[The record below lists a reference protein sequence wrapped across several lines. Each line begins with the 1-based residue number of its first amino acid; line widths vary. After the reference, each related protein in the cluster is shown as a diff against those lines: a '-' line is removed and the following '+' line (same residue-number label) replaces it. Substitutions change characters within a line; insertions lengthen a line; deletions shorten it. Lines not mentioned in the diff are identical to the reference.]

1 MRLEAILQFL
11 FFPHSKVNMKIISYF
26 TDINGSD
33 LKENEK
39 ERIAKVCLPANEN
52 YLVESRKY
60 DVGAFWT
67 YIKASKIKLALG

>member
-1 MRLEAILQFL
+1 
-11 FFPHSKVNMKIISYF
+11 MKIISYF
-26 TDINGSD
+26 TDENGSD
-33 LKENEK
+33 SKENGI

-60 DVGAFWT
+60 DVGALWM

>member
-1 MRLEAILQFL
+1 
-11 FFPHSKVNMKIISYF
+11 MKIISCF